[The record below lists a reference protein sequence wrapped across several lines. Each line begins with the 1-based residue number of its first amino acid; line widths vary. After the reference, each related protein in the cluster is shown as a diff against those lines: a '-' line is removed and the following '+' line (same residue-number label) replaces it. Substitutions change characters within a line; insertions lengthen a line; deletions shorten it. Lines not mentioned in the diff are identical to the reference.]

1 MTDMRYMIHSTSFS
15 QTSLELVTLFFFF
28 KSILTE
34 AGCLRKKGEKK
45 LYHKFSRT
53 ILRGIS
59 YFLYFSF
66 YSTYFI
72 KGYFISSFYKFIYS
86 RKRRQKYIQRF
97 IQKVLLRYHYRDI
110 SELMF
115 LEKREK

>member
-15 QTSLELVTLFFFF
+15 QTSLELVTFFFFFF

-72 KGYFISSFYKFIYS
+72 KGYTFHFFFLQIYL
-86 RKRRQKYIQRF
+86 F
-97 IQKVLLRYHYRDI
+97 A
-110 SELMF
+110 
-115 LEKREK
+115 